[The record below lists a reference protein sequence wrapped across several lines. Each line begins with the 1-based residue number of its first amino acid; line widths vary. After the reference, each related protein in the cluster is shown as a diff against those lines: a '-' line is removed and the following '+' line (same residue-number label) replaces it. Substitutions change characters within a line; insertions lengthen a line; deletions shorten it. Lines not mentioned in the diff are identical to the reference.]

1 MIVVSPSVADYS
13 DLVFEVPQESFQ
25 VASGVFVVPVTVAE
39 LCFVFVVWI

>member
-25 VASGVFVVPVTVAE
+25 VASDVFVVPVTVAE